1 MKNSKIIIA
10 AFTIIF
16 AVLVSNA
23 NESAEKQQIIIQTEF
38 VTPNCQGIPI
48 DSEKITCTNH
58 ALPTVSDIK
67 IREDYNTLH
76 EEEDALFEFDTLN
89 YLPSDF
95 NAYSEDESILAA
107 LELLN
112 EEEDAPFE
120 FNTNKYI
127 QLGFNSNCQYELS
140 EIFEVEIEEEDA
152 SFDFDTKMY
161 LPENFNPYSN
171 TNIIGALAQ
180 L

>member
-1 MKNSKIIIA
+1 MKNSKIIFA

-23 NESAEKQQIIIQTEF
+23 NESNEKQQIIIQTEF
-38 VTPNCQGIPI
+38 VTPNCHGIPI

-67 IREDYNTLH
+67 MMEDYNTLH

-112 EEEDAPFE
+112 EEDILFEFDTLDYLPTDFNAYSEDESILAAHELLNEEEDAPFD
-120 FNTNKYI
+120 FNT
-127 QLGFNSNCQYELS
+127 S
-140 EIFEVEIEEEDA
+140 D
-152 SFDFDTKMY
+152 Y
-161 LPENFNPYSN
+161 LPVNFYASK
-171 TNIIGALAQ
+171 
-180 L
+180 

>member
-1 MKNSKIIIA
+1 MKNSKIIFA

-48 DSEKITCTNH
+48 NSEKITCTNH

-67 IREDYNTLH
+67 MMEDYNTLN

-95 NAYSEDESILAA
+95 NAYSEDESILAELELLNEEDILFEFDTLDYLPTDFNA
-107 LELLN
+107 YSEDESILAELELLN
-112 EEEDAPFE
+112 EEEDAPFD
-120 FNTNKYI
+120 FNT
-127 QLGFNSNCQYELS
+127 S
-140 EIFEVEIEEEDA
+140 D
-152 SFDFDTKMY
+152 Y
-161 LPENFNPYSN
+161 LPVNFYASK
-171 TNIIGALAQ
+171 
-180 L
+180 

>member
-23 NESAEKQQIIIQTEF
+23 NESAQKQQIIIQTEF

-48 DSEKITCTNH
+48 DSEKITCTNRT
-58 ALPTVSDIK
+58 LPTVSDIK
-67 IREDYNTLH
+67 MREDYNTLH
-76 EEEDALFEFDTLN
+76 EEEDALFEFDALN
-89 YLPSDF
+89 YLPSDFNAYSEDESILAELELLNEEDILFEFDTLDYLPTDF

-112 EEEDAPFE
+112 EEEDAPFD
-120 FNTNKYI
+120 FNT
-127 QLGFNSNCQYELS
+127 S
-140 EIFEVEIEEEDA
+140 D
-152 SFDFDTKMY
+152 Y
-161 LPENFNPYSN
+161 LPVNFYASK
-171 TNIIGALAQ
+171 
-180 L
+180 

>member
-23 NESAEKQQIIIQTEF
+23 NESAERQQIILQTEF
-38 VTPNCQGIPI
+38 VTPNCQNIPI
-48 DSEKITCTNH
+48 DSEKITCANH

-67 IREDYNTLH
+67 MREDYNTLN
-76 EEEDALFEFDTLN
+76 EEEDALFEFDTLD
-89 YLPSDF
+89 YLPTDF

-112 EEEDAPFE
+112 EEEDAPFD
-120 FNTNKYI
+120 FNT
-127 QLGFNSNCQYELS
+127 S
-140 EIFEVEIEEEDA
+140 D
-152 SFDFDTKMY
+152 Y
-161 LPENFNPYSN
+161 LPVNFYASK
-171 TNIIGALAQ
+171 
-180 L
+180 